1 MIEEVVCLDPRVTT
15 KMVSMDPNS
24 ARNRI
29 TMSMLIVFT
38 AAHEVTN
45 GPLTRARRRPLPC
58 HVPSTLESKNRSVVV
73 SRRRFVCVKCGGTI
87 ELYYIDDHSGFRHS
101 LVVHPK
107 PGASLCWKVLA
118 YGRSQDKAST
128 LSQRLEYKTF
138 LSFLTQRDHFGKM
151 SIKNSCLLFVHLY
164 NWKRCTIHEK

>member
-45 GPLTRARRRPLPC
+45 GP
-58 HVPSTLESKNRSVVV
+58 
-73 SRRRFVCVKCGGTI
+73 
-87 ELYYIDDHSGFRHS
+87 
-101 LVVHPK
+101 
-107 PGASLCWKVLA
+107 
-118 YGRSQDKAST
+118 
-128 LSQRLEYKTF
+128 
-138 LSFLTQRDHFGKM
+138 
-151 SIKNSCLLFVHLY
+151 
-164 NWKRCTIHEK
+164 